1 MPGTASPEFGL
12 LSGLPSSLSR
22 LLHPEEA
29 ISEATTVCISAICV
43 IFGESL
49 FGKQEGY
56 HKSGKHFEQQFASLS
71 NIIKCTAPMHKC
83 TLALL

>member
-43 IFGESL
+43 IFENHFLVNKKDTINLGSISNNSL
-49 FGKQEGY
+49 LPFPI
-56 HKSGKHFEQQFASLS
+56 S
-71 NIIKCTAPMHKC
+71 
-83 TLALL
+83 